1 MTSSYLLRHG
11 LRKYALLVV
20 YECFPCS
27 PKTAI
32 RGHHVCVRASKT
44 PKEKAE
50 HNCVRASLHY
60 IENRKW
66 PICRVFE
73 KTRRSVSYRLLKRI
87 GRGVHCVFLFSKNF
101 RCLLLMG
108 ARCTE
113 YINFVTSIFS
123 TTLITHFLSLFQNLS
138 RADVWIFST
147 SPLTHILPTFHEVVH
162 QEYHKAT
169 VLLISQKPYIFEK
182 CSALSLCTKKCRM
195 NWESSSLEGFYALV
209 IREDLKYNSYKR
221 MLCWK
226 FPKT

>member
-1 MTSSYLLRHG
+1 MFSSVLQTYATSSHGLVWTSLRHLENTNLFYVSPMKRFLSRTSCRLLKDPAIRVHMTSSYLLRHG

-32 RGHHVCVRASKT
+32 RGHHVCIRASKT

-50 HNCVRASLHY
+50 HNCVRASLHH

-73 KTRRSVSYRLLKRI
+73 KTRRSVSCRLLKRI
-87 GRGVHCVFLFSKNF
+87 GRGIYCVFLFSKNF
-101 RCLLLMG
+101 RYLLLMG
-108 ARCTE
+108 ARCTK

-138 RADVWIFST
+138 RADVWRLLCFSKIKT
-147 SPLTHILPTFHEVVH
+147 RLQPLHVRRCLGAHPEP
-162 QEYHKAT
+162 AR
-169 VLLISQKPYIFEK
+169 S
-182 CSALSLCTKKCRM
+182 
-195 NWESSSLEGFYALV
+195 
-209 IREDLKYNSYKR
+209 
-221 MLCWK
+221 
-226 FPKT
+226 